1 MGEQWTLRAPA
12 DYRFVDLDDPAEAEY
27 WLLVLDTSRRRLEQA
42 LACVGNH
49 VVAVRGYLDGLR
61 GGEGPPRAG
70 ASAMHTP

>member
-12 DYRFVDLDDPAEAEY
+12 DYRFVDLGDPAEAEY

-49 VVAVRGYLDGLR
+49 VVAVRAHLDRQREANGGTGLDS
-61 GGEGPPRAG
+61 A
-70 ASAMHTP
+70 AMHPR